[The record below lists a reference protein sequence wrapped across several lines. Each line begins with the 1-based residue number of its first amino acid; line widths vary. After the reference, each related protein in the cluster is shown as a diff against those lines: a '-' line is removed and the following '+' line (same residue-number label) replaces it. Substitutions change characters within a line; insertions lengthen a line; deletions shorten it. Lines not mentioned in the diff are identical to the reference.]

1 MKYDTSLFLFGSNSK
16 KHKNSLVMG
25 RMYDCHVLD
34 MVELQIENFVK
45 SAAFDVSF
53 VIEIWNRSILYLRV
67 LLDWGFG
74 EVWYNS
80 NEVFESRRLYSN
92 CYSVNTRI

>member
-1 MKYDTSLFLFGSNSK
+1 MTSWYSVIFRRNPIYPFENDIELESFAMKYDTSLFLFGSNSK

-53 VIEIWNRSILYLRV
+53 IIKI
-67 LLDWGFG
+67 
-74 EVWYNS
+74 
-80 NEVFESRRLYSN
+80 
-92 CYSVNTRI
+92 